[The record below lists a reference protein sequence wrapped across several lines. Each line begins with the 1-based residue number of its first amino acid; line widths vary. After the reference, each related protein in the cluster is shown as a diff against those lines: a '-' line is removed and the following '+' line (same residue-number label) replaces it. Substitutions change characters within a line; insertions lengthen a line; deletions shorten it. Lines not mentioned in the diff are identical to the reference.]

1 MKDVTNY
8 PKQDYIEFTYLGKKL
23 KIQGTNKNGDL
34 GASFLE
40 YNFLDVG
47 GKTVI
52 DIGANI
58 HDSSIYFSLKN
69 GKNVKVGL
77 FFPIFGC

>member
-69 GKNVKVGL
+69 AKNVKVGL